1 MTHSAEFG
9 GRGTASVQ
17 GKEVLCQGL
26 RKIEHTLDFRGA
38 VASYALIVEFL
49 DFLFLGR

>member
-1 MTHSAEFG
+1 MMHSAEFG
-9 GRGTASVQ
+9 GRGMASVQ
-17 GKEVLCQGL
+17 GEEVMWQGL
-26 RKIEHTLDFRGA
+26 RRIEHTLDFRGA